1 MDSKCNEDRQF
12 WVLYDWVLMGI
23 NDSTEF
29 WGLYVICTCRFR
41 YELFLLSH
49 SLHLVTLYIFTY
61 PEIIFLKFPFLRIIL
76 IKLIHKH
83 LKIFYNKNII
93 ILNFW

>member
-1 MDSKCNEDRQF
+1 MDSKCNEDREF

-23 NDSTEF
+23 NDSVEF
-29 WGLYVICTCRFR
+29 WVLHIVSTRRFR

-49 SLHLVTLYIFTY
+49 SLHLVTLYIPSLRNKF
-61 PEIIFLKFPFLRIIL
+61 FLKFPVLRIIL

-83 LKIFYNKNII
+83 LKIFYKKYNYI
-93 ILNFW
+93 NFW

>member
-29 WGLYVICTCRFR
+29 WVLYVVCTCRFR

-61 PEIIFLKFPFLRIIL
+61 PEIIFLKFRGAGFSNLFNCIMVKHV
-76 IKLIHKH
+76 IKTSHT
-83 LKIFYNKNII
+83 
-93 ILNFW
+93 